1 MEHKQFQS
9 IWGFSVSDNDSQKL
23 FTAKDKVA
31 RAQAVRERTW
41 KWAARIAVGF
51 VAFIV
56 VFALGIEVGS
66 GRINL
71 SVHRAST
78 GSLPNTLDY
87 TSVNQVYQMLKTNYD
102 GKLDANKLLDGL
114 KAGLANATGDT
125 HTEYFSASDAKDF
138 NNQLSGTFTGIGAE
152 LGKDTNGN
160 LQVIAPIDGFPA
172 SKAGLR
178 AQDLIAEIN
187 GNKTTGMTV
196 DAAVSA
202 IRGPKG
208 TEVTLQ
214 VVRGDQVLTLKI
226 TRDDIK
232 VPSVNSKI
240 LDGNIGYLQISQFS
254 DDTGDL
260 AKKAAAQFKSAGVK
274 GIVLDLRDNP
284 GGLVDAAVEVSSL
297 WVPDGKLILQEKRG
311 DVVMNTYRATGDNVL
326 GDIPTAVIVNE
337 GSASASEITAGALHD
352 NKVARIFG
360 SKSYGKGSVQSV
372 LGLSGGAELKVTVAK
387 WYRPDGENIDK
398 KGITPDQT
406 TAMTEDNYKNNQDP
420 QKDAALTWLQTQ
432 IKQ

>member
-1 MEHKQFQS
+1 M
-9 IWGFSVSDNDSQKL
+9 VSDDDSQKL
-23 FTAKDKVA
+23 FTGKDSVSKTA
-31 RAQAVRERTW
+31 AARERAW
-41 KWAARIAVGF
+41 KWGARIGVGLIAF
-51 VAFIV
+51 VV
-56 VFALGIEVGS
+56 VFAFGVEVGS

-71 SVHRAST
+71 AVQQSAT
-78 GSLPNTLDY
+78 GNLPDHLDY

-102 GKLDANKLLDGL
+102 GELNTNKLLDGM
-114 KAGLANATGDT
+114 KAGLANATGDS
-125 HTEYFSASDAKDF
+125 HTEYFNTSEAKDF

-152 LGKDTNGN
+152 LGKDAKGN

-172 SKAGLR
+172 AKAGLR

-187 GNKTTGMTV
+187 GTKTAGMTV

-208 TEVTLQ
+208 TEVTLLI
-214 VVRGDQVLTLKI
+214 VRGDQVLTLKI

-254 DDTGDL
+254 DDTDTL
-260 AKKAAAQFKSAGVK
+260 AQKAAVEFKQAGVK

-284 GGLVDAAVEVSSL
+284 GGLVDAAVDVSSM
-297 WVPDGKLILQEKRG
+297 WVPEGKVVLQEKRG
-311 DVVMNTYRATGDNVL
+311 NTVTKTYKANNNNLLRG
-326 GDIPTAVIVNE
+326 IPTAVLVNE

-352 NKVARIFG
+352 NNVARIFG
-360 SKSYGKGSVQSV
+360 AKSYGKGSVQSV

-387 WYRPDGENIDK
+387 WYRPDGQNIDK

-406 TAMTEDNYKNNQDP
+406 VTMSEDNYKNNQDP
-420 QKDAALTWLQTQ
+420 QQDAATAWLQTQ

>member
-1 MEHKQFQS
+1 M
-9 IWGFSVSDNDSQKL
+9 SDDDSQKL
-23 FTAKDKVA
+23 FTGKDSVSKTA
-31 RAQAVRERTW
+31 AARERAW
-41 KWAARIAVGF
+41 KWGARIGVGLIAF
-51 VAFIV
+51 VV
-56 VFALGIEVGS
+56 VFAFGVEVGS

-71 SVHRAST
+71 AVQQSAT
-78 GSLPNTLDY
+78 GNLPDHLDY

-102 GKLDANKLLDGL
+102 GELNTNKLLDGM
-114 KAGLANATGDT
+114 KAGLANATGDS
-125 HTEYFSASDAKDF
+125 HTEYFNTSEAKDF

-152 LGKDTNGN
+152 LGKDAKGN

-172 SKAGLR
+172 AKAGLR

-187 GNKTTGMTV
+187 GTKTAGMTV

-208 TEVTLQ
+208 TEVTLLI
-214 VVRGDQVLTLKI
+214 VRGDQVLTLKI

-254 DDTGDL
+254 DDTDTL
-260 AKKAAAQFKSAGVK
+260 AQKAAVEFKQAGVK

-284 GGLVDAAVEVSSL
+284 GGLVDAAVDVSSM
-297 WVPDGKLILQEKRG
+297 WVPEGKVVLQEKRG
-311 DVVMNTYRATGDNVL
+311 NTVTKTYKANNNNLLRG
-326 GDIPTAVIVNE
+326 IPTAVLVNE

-352 NKVARIFG
+352 NNVARIFG
-360 SKSYGKGSVQSV
+360 AKSYGKGSVQSV

-387 WYRPDGENIDK
+387 WYRPDGQNIDK

-406 TAMTEDNYKNNQDP
+406 VTMSEDNYKNNQDP
-420 QKDAALTWLQTQ
+420 QQDAATAWLQTQ

>member
-1 MEHKQFQS
+1 
-9 IWGFSVSDNDSQKL
+9 VSDDDSQKL
-23 FTAKDKVA
+23 FTGKDSVSKTA
-31 RAQAVRERTW
+31 AARERAW
-41 KWAARIAVGF
+41 KWGARIGVGLIAF
-51 VAFIV
+51 VV
-56 VFALGIEVGS
+56 VFAFGVEVGS

-71 SVHRAST
+71 AVQQSAT
-78 GSLPNTLDY
+78 GNLPDHLDY

-102 GKLDANKLLDGL
+102 GELNTNKLLDGM
-114 KAGLANATGDT
+114 KAGLANATGDS
-125 HTEYFSASDAKDF
+125 HTEYFNTSEAKDF

-152 LGKDTNGN
+152 LGKDAKGN

-172 SKAGLR
+172 AKAGLR

-187 GNKTTGMTV
+187 GTKTAGMTV

-208 TEVTLQ
+208 TEVTLLI
-214 VVRGDQVLTLKI
+214 VRGDQVLTLKI

-254 DDTGDL
+254 DDTDTL
-260 AKKAAAQFKSAGVK
+260 AQKAAVEFKQAGVK

-284 GGLVDAAVEVSSL
+284 GGLVDAAVDVSSM
-297 WVPDGKLILQEKRG
+297 WVPEGKVVLQEKRG
-311 DVVMNTYRATGDNVL
+311 NTVTKTYKANNNNLLRG
-326 GDIPTAVIVNE
+326 IPTAVLVNE

-352 NKVARIFG
+352 NNVARIFG
-360 SKSYGKGSVQSV
+360 AKSYGKGSVQSV

-387 WYRPDGENIDK
+387 WYRPDGQNIDK

-406 TAMTEDNYKNNQDP
+406 VTMSEDNYKNNQDP
-420 QKDAALTWLQTQ
+420 QQDAATAWLQTQ